1 MVLLLRFGSG
11 GFVYSR
17 VEVGEEEIFLAP
29 TVRSLAPGSSG
40 PIMYS
45 RRLEVWINLCGSI
58 SVGRRGGEEEERT
71 RGGDWKRGEEEVR
84 GGGEGREGVCRD
96 LRRRGGKE

>member
-1 MVLLLRFGSG
+1 MILLLRFGSG

-29 TVRSLAPGSSG
+29 TVKSLAPGSSG

-45 RRLEVWINLCGSI
+45 RRLEVDQSLWG
-58 SVGRRGGEEEERT
+58 GGEEKRLGREDERWRLEERG
-71 RGGDWKRGEEEVR
+71 RGG
-84 GGGEGREGVCRD
+84 
-96 LRRRGGKE
+96 